1 MKSSAQD
8 TPDASQEASRYSLPA
23 KPNSKMNTAGAQRQR
38 APPCYDQ
45 RSEAPAERSWLIQ
58 DDRPATSNQSQPVA
72 QALAA
77 PSAGSLA
84 WSQHACSGH
93 SAFTTAC
100 YLFHLC
106 RFSRY
111 LDVPCGT
118 SGSILIEIRLKSFLP
133 LPVAPPTP
141 DDPPAS
147 VPSQFSQPAQ
157 AEDFKTVRRQRLLR
171 VAGWFASQDF
181 CRAAFVAVRSRRP
194 QAGPHAR
201 PAPQGKNVL

>member
-1 MKSSAQD
+1 
-8 TPDASQEASRYSLPA
+8 
-23 KPNSKMNTAGAQRQR
+23 MNTAGAQRQR

-93 SAFTTAC
+93 SASTTAC

-106 RFSRY
+106 RSSRY

-118 SGSILIEIRLKSFLP
+118 SGSILIEIRLQSFVP
-133 LPVAPPTP
+133 LPVAQQAH

-157 AEDFKTVRRQRLLR
+157 AEDFRTVRRQRLLR
-171 VAGWFASQDF
+171 VADWFASQDF
-181 CRAAFVAVRSRRP
+181 CRTVFVAGPSRRR
-194 QAGPHAR
+194 QSGPHAR
-201 PAPQGKNVL
+201 PAPYAKTVLDAKSAEKLDRRCVSTKVY

>member
-93 SAFTTAC
+93 SASTTAC

-106 RFSRY
+106 RSSRY

-133 LPVAPPTP
+133 LPWLNRLTTIRPHLCPVSSPNRLRRKILGLYGGNGFYGLRTGL
-141 DDPPAS
+141 PAKIS
-147 VPSQFSQPAQ
+147 
-157 AEDFKTVRRQRLLR
+157 
-171 VAGWFASQDF
+171 
-181 CRAAFVAVRSRRP
+181 
-194 QAGPHAR
+194 AGPFLSRVPQDDVSPVHM
-201 PAPQGKNVL
+201 PAPLPTQKPF